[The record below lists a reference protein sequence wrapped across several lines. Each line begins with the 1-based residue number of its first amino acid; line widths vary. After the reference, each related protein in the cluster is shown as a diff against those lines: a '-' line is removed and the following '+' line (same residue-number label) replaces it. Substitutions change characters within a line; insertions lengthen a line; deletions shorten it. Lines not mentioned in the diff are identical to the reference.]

1 MPKQLNEKERRA
13 IERRLVDAASE
24 SVMRVGIK
32 RTTVDELVRQA
43 NIPKGTFYL
52 FFASKEELIFQV
64 LMRWHESIHESL
76 EKGLA
81 ALSDGCTSEQLTDA
95 LMGAFGALLETAIPR
110 LMVDGEMDALI
121 RRLPDETVSGHITR
135 DELDFDAFTGLL
147 PPMSEAKKSVYSAAF
162 RALFFTIAH
171 KREIGEEVFE
181 EALRCCVR
189 GIAMQL
195 MQDDNG

>member
-121 RRLPDETVSGHITR
+121 RRLPD
-135 DELDFDAFTGLL
+135 AFTGLL